1 MMYLFTQCVTLKR
14 HHCVTLKR
22 HHYFLNN
29 KCKDLQVIFCTYLS
43 CITSRVVRLSNNTHA
58 KDFITTPPLPLPQCG
73 KQFC

>member
-43 CITSRVVRLSNNTHA
+43 CITSRQA
-58 KDFITTPPLPLPQCG
+58 K
-73 KQFC
+73 